1 MRILVV
7 PLLALVTAIQPVI
20 TLAADDKALQ
30 AERREAQKQRQQQKN
45 ERAKLN
51 REALQD
57 FREFA
62 NEIRKEYTER
72 ARDLDTEYRLQ
83 KEELEA
89 KRQIKIAE
97 VDAEL
102 QKNTTRLFLNPASG
116 EQASVEKL
124 KADMKAYR
132 DKAFVI
138 KQQAALEEHE
148 EFIRNEMRKHEL
160 LSERDDRALAKARE
174 LGLLDK
180 PKPIL
185 AKPIGGELTRDEER
199 WNEREHKDVQRMF
212 DSNQRYVAEF
222 KQGQALREWEIE
234 NKREDFRLKTEKAR
248 ELHALNSEQS
258 WINSLMFS
266 PQGAGQ
272 TDAER
277 QREFTNKLAEIS
289 RKTQEINIKYNKL
302 KKQNNIR
309 RGEERRKIMGR

>member
-62 NEIRKEYTER
+62 NEIRKEYTKR

-83 KEELEA
+83 KEELKA

-102 QKNTTRLFLNPASG
+102 QKNMTGLFLNPASG

-124 KADMKAYR
+124 KADMKAYS
-132 DKAFVI
+132 DKAFAI

-199 WNEREHKDVQRMF
+199 WNERE
-212 DSNQRYVAEF
+212 
-222 KQGQALREWEIE
+222 
-234 NKREDFRLKTEKAR
+234 DFRLKTEKAR
-248 ELHALNSEQS
+248 ELHALNSEQT